1 MHQIVL
7 ILCVVAVLG
16 AVLLEPGDGELYL
29 FGVKWPC
36 RCSLYSRFGVKCG
49 LCGLTRSFCAIGAAN
64 LPEAVSFHPLGPPIF
79 AYMCLQ
85 IAYRIYALAI
95 SPRRPNRKMMKCGLA
110 LGVLLLVAIFLNW
123 FVYLGGLII

>member
-1 MHQIVL
+1 
-7 ILCVVAVLG
+7 
-16 AVLLEPGDGELYL
+16 
-29 FGVKWPC
+29 
-36 RCSLYSRFGVKCG
+36 
-49 LCGLTRSFCAIGAAN
+49 
-64 LPEAVSFHPLGPPIF
+64 
-79 AYMCLQ
+79 MCLQ